1 MLTVAVGMTVVEAA
15 VLAAAGVGTRARWVD
30 WAAAWWVVLPTL
42 PIGWSFLVV
51 GLFAWRRRPAN
62 RVGVLMIAVGF
73 GELAS
78 GMWMVPLS
86 VVFTAGLVVAL
97 WFLALLVHLLLA
109 FPSGR
114 LTGRAARGLV
124 AGGYLIVLPGN
135 AVLMMV
141 LDGSGIGPPGVHDLL
156 LVHVD
161 EALAG
166 VVSLVSGVLTV
177 ALLTATA
184 VVLAWR
190 WRRGSEAQQR
200 ALSPV
205 LVAGALFTV
214 LTGAR
219 LAFPGQVTVL
229 GTLVTMV
236 AIPYAF
242 VAGLIRIQFFQ
253 MAMDNRRL
261 QDELRA
267 RVLELEHS
275 RADVIRAGEAQRR
288 QLERN
293 LHDGAQQLLIGLRL
307 RLGLIR
313 QSLSANAAADSPGTD
328 GLGPD
333 DLSIEVD
340 TAMSDLD
347 AALAEL
353 RELAHGLHPMLLST
367 RGLAAAVV
375 SLAERAPVPVQ
386 VDVRVRQ
393 RLPQAIETATYFVI
407 AEGLTNIAKHAAAT
421 SATVTV
427 TERPGRLLVE
437 ILDDG
442 TGGADVA
449 GSGLR
454 GLAARVAALDGHVEI
469 RTPARSGTLIR
480 ALIPLPA
487 DGPADRPGW

>member
-1 MLTVAVGMTVVEAA
+1 VAAGITGVEAA
-15 VLAAAGVGTRARWVD
+15 VLAAAGVGARARWAD
-30 WAAAWWVVLPTL
+30 WAAAWWVVLPAL

-51 GLFAWRRRPAN
+51 GLLAWRRRPAN
-62 RVGVLMIAVGF
+62 RVGVLMTAVGL

-78 GMWMVPLS
+78 GLWMVPLS

-114 LTGRAARGLV
+114 LTGRPARILV
-124 AGGYLIVLPGN
+124 VVGYLIVLPGN

-141 LDGSGIGPPGVHDLL
+141 LDSSDIGPPGVRDLL
-156 LVHVD
+156 LVHAD

-166 VVSLVSGVLTV
+166 LVSVVSAVLT
-177 ALLTATA
+177 AGLLAAAT
-184 VVLAWR
+184 VVLAAR
-190 WRRGSEAQQR
+190 WRRGSGARQR

-205 LVAGALFTV
+205 LAAGGLFTI

-219 LAFPGQVTVL
+219 LAFPGEVTLL
-229 GTLVTMV
+229 GPLVAMA

-242 VAGLIRIQFFQ
+242 LAGLIRIQFFQ
-253 MAMDNRRL
+253 MALDNRRL

-267 RVLELEHS
+267 RVAELEHS

-313 QSLSANAAADSPGTD
+313 QSLAASATTGPAGASGP
-328 GLGPD
+328 GPD
-333 DLSIEVD
+333 DLGAQVD

-367 RGLAAAVV
+367 RGLAAAVA
-375 SLAERAPVPVQ
+375 SLAERAPVPVH
-386 VDVRVRQ
+386 VDVRVHQ
-393 RLPQAIETATYFVI
+393 RLPQAIETATYFVV
-407 AEGLTNIAKHAAAT
+407 AEALANIAKHAAAT
-421 SATVTV
+421 SATVAV
-427 TERPGRLLVE
+427 TEQPGQMLVE
-437 ILDDG
+437 IRDDG
-442 TGGADVA
+442 IGGADAA

-454 GLAARVAALDGHVEI
+454 GLAARVTALDGHVEI
-469 RTPARSGTLIR
+469 RTPARAGTLIR

-487 DGPADRPGW
+487 DGPGW